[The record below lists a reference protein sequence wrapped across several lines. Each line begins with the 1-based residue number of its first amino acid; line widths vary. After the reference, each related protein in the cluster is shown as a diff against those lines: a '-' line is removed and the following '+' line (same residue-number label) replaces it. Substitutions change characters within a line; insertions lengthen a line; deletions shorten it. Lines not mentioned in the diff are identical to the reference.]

1 MHVGAS
7 TCGNMAAQE
16 RVASWQTDSVL
27 NVFPHAAAILV
38 EYVCMILD
46 KLLEGFT
53 QLKVSEPL

>member
-1 MHVGAS
+1 MLANIGAS
-7 TCGNMAAQE
+7 TCGNMSAQE

-27 NVFPHAAAILV
+27 NVFLHIAAILV

-53 QLKVSEPL
+53 